1 MSRKHAAG
9 KGDSYRKV
17 DRMAW
22 ESGWEA
28 AFGSKGSPPK
38 RNGSKRKNGGKRN
51 PPKDSAEGNA

>member
-17 DRMAW
+17 DRVAW

-38 RNGSKRKNGGKRN
+38 RNRNKRKNGGTRN
-51 PPKDSAEGNA
+51 PPKDSSAGNA